1 MNDLNNKIID
11 WSVPPASTDIPAFL
25 APDTKRINISND
37 SQLLHFYSNNHP
49 LVSFKIIFH
58 KGTSEEEYSG
68 ISKIMFELLS
78 AGTDSKSALD
88 FATELDYLGA
98 SLSFTES
105 KDYAVCRLDC
115 LKEVFDTAFEL
126 LKDAIFNPKF
136 DDQEIEKTIR
146 KFKSAKEQEEADS
159 NYLSTTAMMASLF
172 REHPYG
178 NPEYGF
184 SEEMDEFT
192 RKNIK
197 NCWESYVFGARV
209 SIVATGNMREE
220 TALKYANEL
229 VNRMADDI
237 ENEEVDNILVR
248 EQNKLVIVN
257 FNSSSQSVISVGKPT
272 INIKHENYAGLS
284 LINVIFG
291 GYFLSR
297 LNHLIREQKG
307 LTYGVHS
314 SISSAVHTGLLGVST
329 SVNLDKTREVVSDII
344 EEMSKISNEML
355 EDDELQRA
363 KNYYLGSFL
372 RSAESHKQ
380 ISKMLTTIAL
390 NDLDD
395 DYYNGFYRKIKN
407 IRSDELFSTQID
419 LFKPEGLSIAIA
431 GNEKKLVE
439 QFDGYFDRYD
449 ILDKEGKILGRYE
462 NNN

>member
-1 MNDLNNKIID
+1 MNDYNNKTID

-25 APDTKRINISND
+25 APQTKRTNISNG
-37 SQLLHFYSNNHP
+37 SQLLHFYGNTHP

-58 KGTSEEEYSG
+58 KGTCEEEYSG
-68 ISKIMFELLS
+68 ISKVMFELLS
-78 AGTDSKSALD
+78 SGTDTKSALD
-88 FATELDYLGA
+88 FATELDFLGA
-98 SLSFTES
+98 SLNFSES

-115 LKEVFDTAFEL
+115 LKEVFERAFAL
-126 LKDAIFNPKF
+126 LKDALFNPKF
-136 DDQEIEKTIR
+136 DDQEIEKTLR

-178 NPEYGF
+178 SPEYGY
-184 SEEMDEFT
+184 SDEIEEFT
-192 RKNIK
+192 RKNIR
-197 NCWESYVFGARV
+197 NCWESYISGAKV
-209 SIVATGNMREE
+209 SIVVTGNMREE

-229 VNRMADDI
+229 VNQMAEDVY
-237 ENEEVDNILVR
+237 NEDVDNILVR

-257 FNSSSQSVISVGKPT
+257 FKSSAQAVISVGKPT
-272 INIKHENYAGLS
+272 ININHENFAGLS

-307 LTYGVHS
+307 LSYGVHS
-314 SISSAVHTGLLGVST
+314 SISSAFHTGLLGVST
-329 SVNLDKTREVVSDII
+329 SVNLDKTREVVTDII
-344 EEMSKISNEML
+344 EEMSKIANEMI

-372 RSAESHKQ
+372 RSAESHRQ

-395 DYYNGFYRKIKN
+395 DYYNTFYRKIKN

-431 GNEKKLVE
+431 GNEKKLIE
-439 QFDGYFDRYD
+439 QFDGYFDKYD